1 MLDILEVTPINNTG
15 GDPQHL
21 EVRYRVEGEDAIDE
35 KRCAIVY
42 RGYSDYHIG
51 DVRGE
56 QNEALLDE
64 WKFLAEAG
72 MFLPAGADKL
82 KTAVEGA
89 KANGGTVTI
98 LWCEGIHSIVGRGNK
113 PVMART
119 AEAKQNLREICRI
132 AARVF
137 YAKSYDGA
145 SMQDIAQ
152 AVGLTKAG
160 LYHHVG
166 SKDRLLYEIQNY
178 GMDILDETV
187 LAPIKDIADPREK
200 LRQTIIGHIDLIV
213 RARDQEIT
221 VILHENRSLSGPL
234 RKKLNARKRGYID
247 YLDRPDQAR
256 AGTERQARPR
266 SPPGWPPLPCW
277 E

>member
-1 MLDILEVTPINNTG
+1 MTRPS
-15 GDPQHL
+15 
-21 EVRYRVEGEDAIDE
+21 DARQ
-35 KRCAIVY
+35 K
-42 RGYSDYHIG
+42 
-51 DVRGE
+51 
-56 QNEALLDE
+56 
-64 WKFLAEAG
+64 
-72 MFLPAGADKL
+72 
-82 KTAVEGA
+82 
-89 KANGGTVTI
+89 
-98 LWCEGIHSIVGRGNK
+98 
-113 PVMART
+113 
-119 AEAKQNLREICRI
+119 LREICRI

-145 SMQDIAQ
+145 SMQDIAK

-166 SKDRLLYEIQNY
+166 SKDRLLFEIQNY

-234 RKKLNARKRGYID
+234 RKKLNARKRAYIGYLEGLIT
-247 YLDRPDQAR
+247 RVQEQS
-256 AGTERQARPR
+256 GK
-266 SPPGWPPLPCW
+266 PPLVTPRLAAFVLLGIINW
-277 E
+277 LYQWYNPQGPVKQEELAHVYADFFFRGLLGTN